1 MNVIMV
7 AEDINKDGS
16 FKQTKGEIMC
26 TVSNLAFIK
35 HYYPD
40 FHTIL
45 FVDKFTRPYYESFG
59 ITELFDEVNDIML
72 DEHVD
77 IDKNVFW
84 AAGKLM
90 AQRITPGPTL
100 TMDLDFWVCADI
112 SMFGIFDSDISCL
125 WVEEINEKY
134 YHRHEDALKNSNL
147 KIECDWDQYGINVS
161 FLYLKDEEFK
171 NTYCD
176 LSIEYMKSMYGK
188 IPNNLSFEDKTKY
201 ILFAEQYL
209 LNQIAKKYNKKVK
222 VLVDDFYDITNLKH
236 VESIGVHMKTC
247 PKYIYHM
254 GNHKHDYR
262 AKNSFALEG
271 IERFYKTTTSVITDD
286 RFIRVINN
294 IYNKS
299 EYEGCFC

>member
-16 FKQTKGEIMC
+16 FKQTKGELMC

-45 FVDKFTRPYYESFG
+45 FVDSFTKSYYESFG
-59 ITELFDEVNDIML
+59 ITELFDEVNDTL
-72 DEHVD
+72 LEQHVD
-77 IDKNVFW
+77 IDKTIFW

-90 AQRITPGPTL
+90 AQRITTGPTL
-100 TMDLDFWVCADI
+100 TMDLDFWVHSDI

-125 WVEEINEKY
+125 WVEEI
-134 YHRHEDALKNSNL
+134 
-147 KIECDWDQYGINVS
+147 
-161 FLYLKDEEFK
+161 
-171 NTYCD
+171 YCD
-176 LSIEYMKSMYGK
+176 LAIQYMKSMYGK
-188 IPNNLSFEDKTKY
+188 IPNDLTFDEKTKY

-209 LNQIAKKYNKKVK
+209 LNQIAKKNNKKVK
-222 VLVDDFYDITNLKH
+222 VLVDDFYNIKH
-236 VESIGVHMKTC
+236 LDYVESIGVNMKNC
-247 PKYIYHM
+247 PNYIYHM
-254 GNHKHDYR
+254 GNHKEEYR
-262 AKNSFALEG
+262 KKNSFATEG
-271 IERFYKTTTSVITDD
+271 IERFYKKTKSVITDQK
-286 RFIRVINN
+286 FMEVMNN